1 MCLYVYV
8 CIYIYKYILIIY
20 IYIDNIYIYIYIYLF
35 IWIYLKFK
43 KINITFIKQC
53 LGDGNMMEESDIEK
67 PSRLNCACSPN
78 NVVCK

>member
-1 MCLYVYV
+1 MYVFMYMYM
-8 CIYIYKYILIIY
+8 YIYILIIY
-20 IYIDNIYIYIYIYLF
+20 IDIYIYIYLF
-35 IWIYLKFK
+35 IYLDLFK